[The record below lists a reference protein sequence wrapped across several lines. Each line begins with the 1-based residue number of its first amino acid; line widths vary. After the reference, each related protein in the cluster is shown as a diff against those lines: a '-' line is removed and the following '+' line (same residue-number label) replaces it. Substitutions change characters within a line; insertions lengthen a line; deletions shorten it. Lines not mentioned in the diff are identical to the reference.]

1 MKHRWFFLILLQSII
16 YGIGDPISK
25 LMYQEV
31 TVSACLSLRFT
42 IAAVILLAFY
52 HKKLWAD
59 LRKTPILHWLP
70 AAACMALCY
79 LCSNE
84 ALTFTMAA
92 HVAFLRSSSAVWTPL
107 ILLIFFRKRC
117 TRPQIIA
124 LGLMLVGL
132 YLLCGG
138 LSSFGIGELWGLVSA
153 ILAALSLIF
162 GAQALEEMHPLS
174 LTTMQVVVAAV
185 LNWIMTFARE
195 DPAVLLHAFPA
206 SYLVILYLA
215 IPCSLIG
222 YALQNQ
228 ALTLTGADIVSLA
241 QCTYPIM
248 TALFSFLILG
258 EAFSL
263 QSILGALL
271 ILLSILLATRYAQHS
286 TPQPAVAGSKAGS

>member
-1 MKHRWFFLILLQSII
+1 MKHRWFFLILLQSIL

-42 IAAVILLAFY
+42 LAAVILLIFY
-52 HKKLWAD
+52 HKTLWAD
-59 LRKTPILHWLP
+59 LRKTPILHWFP

-84 ALTFTMAA
+84 ALTCTMAA

-107 ILLIFFRKRC
+107 ILLIFFHKRC

-124 LGLMLVGL
+124 LGLMLAGL

-153 ILAALSLIF
+153 ILAALSLIL

-174 LTTMQVVVAAV
+174 LTTMQVVVAAA

-195 DPAVLLHAFPA
+195 DPSVLLHASPS

-228 ALTLTGADIVSLA
+228 ALTLTGADMVSLA

-258 EAFSL
+258 EAFTAGSVF
-263 QSILGALL
+263 GALL
-271 ILLSILLATRYAQHS
+271 ILLSILLATRYSQDAA
-286 TPQPAVAGSKAGS
+286 PAAIPEGSR